1 MRVTDNMS
9 FNTTISNIFN
19 SKSQLNDTIAKI
31 GSQKNI
37 NRASDNPTAAMKIID
52 IEQGKAANDQYR
64 NNMDSAN
71 IWISAT
77 DTTLS
82 SVSTLLGQASEIAIG
97 QENTAASERTSE
109 AQNVQFII
117 DSMASVA
124 NQKSGDRYLFSGS
137 RNDVAPFSTTS
148 LSPTIEAAGA
158 APGNTFQ
165 GTVTSSGVYTGSTNN
180 TYVVKITNA
189 GPLATAKYQFSTD
202 GGKTWNGT
210 DLALAGGSINLG
222 DGVTLT
228 FNDAGG
234 TKPFGVTDI
243 FHVNATIGGYYSG
256 NDEDLSAMI
265 NRGTSLNY
273 NISGAQVFTAAANN
287 GNGVDVFATLNA
299 LKDAL
304 NNNDTQGISNQIDNL
319 QKAQSQITMNQSLC
333 GVKQNQIE
341 VTKNSLT
348 NLDTNLD
355 SLLSKTQ
362 DADTAK
368 LAVQLSMEQTV
379 LEASY
384 SIANKIGKMT
394 ILDFLS

>member
-1 MRVTDNMS
+1 
-9 FNTTISNIFN
+9 
-19 SKSQLNDTIAKI
+19 
-31 GSQKNI
+31 
-37 NRASDNPTAAMKIID
+37 
-52 IEQGKAANDQYR
+52 
-64 NNMDSAN
+64 
-71 IWISAT
+71 
-77 DTTLS
+77 
-82 SVSTLLGQASEIAIG
+82 
-97 QENTAASERTSE
+97 
-109 AQNVQFII
+109 
-117 DSMASVA
+117 
-124 NQKSGDRYLFSGS
+124 
-137 RNDVAPFSTTS
+137 
-148 LSPTIEAAGA
+148 
-158 APGNTFQ
+158 
-165 GTVTSSGVYTGSTNN
+165 
-180 TYVVKITNA
+180 VKITNA

-202 GGKTWNGT
+202 GGNTWNGT
-210 DLALAGGSINLG
+210 DLALAGGSVNLG

-234 TKPFGVTDI
+234 TKPFGVNDI

>member
-9 FNTTISNIFN
+9 YNTTISNIFN
-19 SKSQLNDTIAKI
+19 SKSQLNDTIEKI

-71 IWISAT
+71 VWISAT

-82 SVSTLLGQASEIAIG
+82 SVSTLLGQASAIAIG

-117 DSMASVA
+117 DSMASLA

-148 LSPTIEAAGA
+148 LSPTIESAGA
-158 APGNTFQ
+158 APGNAFQ

-202 GGKTWNGT
+202 GGNTWNGT
-210 DLALAGGSINLG
+210 DLALAGGSVNLG